1 MAFTPGEIYFISIYM
16 GNDFGETVEH
26 IFNALEDMT
35 DEGYRELAESALGK
49 LLEMTEEDYAGIV
62 FEGTK

>member
-1 MAFTPGEIYFISIYM
+1 MLTVDEIYFISLYK
-16 GNDFGETVEH
+16 GNDLGETVEH

-35 DEGYRELAESALGK
+35 DEGYKELAESALEK

>member
-1 MAFTPGEIYFISIYM
+1 MAFTPEEIYFISIYK

-35 DEGYRELAESALGK
+35 DEGYKELAESVLEK
-49 LLEMTEEDYAGIV
+49 LLEMSDEEYAGIP
-62 FEGTK
+62 FENAK